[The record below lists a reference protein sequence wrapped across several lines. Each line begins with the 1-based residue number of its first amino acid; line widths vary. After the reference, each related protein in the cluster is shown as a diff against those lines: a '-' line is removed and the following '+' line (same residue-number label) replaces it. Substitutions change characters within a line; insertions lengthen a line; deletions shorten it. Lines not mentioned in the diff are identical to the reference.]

1 MSQDLLAFAAWAA
14 ANPQLIND
22 EDVVAR
28 SYRDL
33 FASPAGRVV
42 LAHLVTRYKILSPSF
57 YPGATYADTAFFDG
71 QKQVVAEIVSD
82 ALVGDALANFLQS
95 TSGAPNDRPNRPIL
109 D

>member
-14 ANPQLIND
+14 ANPQLVND
-22 EDVVAR
+22 K
-28 SYRDL
+28 DL
-33 FASPAGRVV
+33 VSRAYQSFFATELGRIV
-42 LAHLVTRYKILSPSF
+42 LADLVTRHKILSPSF
-57 YPGATYADTAFFDG
+57 YPGATHADTAFFDG

-95 TSGAPNDRPNRPIL
+95 TPGAPDDRPNKPIL